1 MHAVATGRTGT
12 RPNQAERHTVSR
24 WALLWAV
31 VPAGLFLVLAS
42 RYARSA
48 PDFDESIFVD
58 VASSIAATGLPLRTY
73 ALPEPAMFFD
83 HTPGWVYYM
92 GTVDLLGAD
101 TLLLARLTAL
111 IAGAGSVALVYLIGL
126 EVRGILSGMVAGVVL
141 AVNPFFEV
149 LSWFA
154 RMEVPLAFFLVLATL
169 GIVRWEAGHRR
180 WIWIAG
186 LSIAAA
192 VMLKEIALG
201 FWLAAMIYLLLKR
214 RWQAAIVVA
223 VPALA
228 LFGAWMLYALA
239 LDPAQLA
246 LTLDRWVDP
255 AAWDPTDPR
264 GHISPASW
272 AFTVASRILGWL
284 MLALLA
290 LALVLWALNGRRAPG
305 VALLVLGFAALA
317 VASSFFI
324 GLKEPRFLIAAI
336 PMTAA
341 GIGLLV
347 DWGRWLSRLWGG
359 NRRAVG

>member
-1 MHAVATGRTGT
+1 MDAAAADRSGT
-12 RPNQAERHTVSR
+12 RLNEAEPPTVSR
-24 WALLWAV
+24 LPLLSAI
-31 VPAGLFLVLAS
+31 VPVGLFLVLAS

-58 VASSIAATGLPLRTY
+58 VASSIAATGLPIRTF

-83 HTPGWVYYM
+83 HTPVWVYYM
-92 GTVDLLGAD
+92 GVLDLVGAD
-101 TLLLARLTAL
+101 TLLLARFTAL
-111 IAGAGSVALVYLIGL
+111 IAGAASVVLVYLIGL
-126 EVRGILSGMVAGVVL
+126 EVRGILSGLVAGVVL

-169 GIVRWEAGHRR
+169 GIVRWEAGHRG
-180 WIWIAG
+180 WIWVAG

-192 VMLKEIALG
+192 VMLKEIAFG
-201 FWLAAMIYLLLKR
+201 FWLAAVIYLLLR
-214 RWQAAIVVA
+214 QRWQAAIVVA

-228 LFGAWMLYALA
+228 LFGAWMFYALA

-246 LTLDRWVDP
+246 LILDRWVDP

-264 GHISPASW
+264 GHIGPGSW
-272 AFTVASRILGWL
+272 ALTVASRILWWPTI
-284 MLALLA
+284 ALLG
-290 LALVLWALNGRRAPG
+290 LALVLWAIKGRPAPS
-305 VALLVLGFAALA
+305 VVLLVLGYAALA
-317 VASSFFI
+317 VVSSFFI

-336 PMTAA
+336 PMSAL

-347 DWGRWLSRLWGG
+347 DWGRWLSRLSGG
-359 NRRAVG
+359 KRRAMG